1 MYHINLD
8 CSTEKSK
15 DAHELSELT
24 KANSESF
31 IQWPSQKWN
40 FYIFSWEISSSTGF
54 PWCSARRNLIPLQL
68 NVLTRFLFS
77 SLVLFLGFSLI
88 PSTRSWNLCL
98 SWMCFKRFFFFKY
111 ILSGSTHNKRF
122 VIYYGHFMGLS
133 KFFII
138 LKSLPVI
145 FPIKLCNE

>member
-1 MYHINLD
+1 MILILIVQVK
-8 CSTEKSK
+8 KSK
-15 DAHELSELT
+15 DTHELSELT

-54 PWCSARRNLIPLQL
+54 PWCSTRRILLPLQR

-88 PSTRSWNLCL
+88 PSTGSWNLCL
-98 SWMCFKRFFFFKY
+98 SWMCFKRFFF
-111 ILSGSTHNKRF
+111 LADSTHNKRF
-122 VIYYGHFMGLS
+122 VIYYGHFMGFS